1 MKIEIKSIYGEL
13 IFEGDFSCIAEAVKA
28 ALGAKKSLR
37 AADLRFADL
46 RYADLNSA
54 DLSSANLS
62 AADLRAAN
70 LSAADLRAANLR
82 FANLR
87 SANLSAADLRAAN
100 LSAADLR
107 AANLSFANL
116 RAADLSSAN
125 LRAADL
131 SAADLRAANLRA
143 ANLRAANL
151 RAANLRAADLRYAD
165 LSSAKNAALAIAMT
179 RILPPEGNLVGW
191 KKLKCGEIA
200 KLLIPTH
207 AKRSHAFGRKCR
219 ASEALVLEIYKDGQ
233 PVAGEFAAHY
243 DSALTYSKGKTV
255 TPTAP
260 FDDDFTNECGS
271 GIHFFITREEAE
283 AYIL

>member
-70 LSAADLRAANLR
+70 LSAADLRAANLS

-87 SANLSAADLRAAN
+87 AANLSSANLSAADLRAAN

-116 RAADLSSAN
+116 RA
-125 LRAADL
+125 
-131 SAADLRAANLRA
+131 
-143 ANLRAANL
+143 
-151 RAANLRAADLRYAD
+151 AD